1 MIQCAMLLH
10 LLSLLSLFLTCDADA
25 NPWSTRVKNS
35 CSHVASNWTGLPGPF
50 RNPVRD
56 WIRSF
61 RLSASHVVGSH
72 VLAKV
77 SSKRD
82 VLVVV
87 SYETGLTW

>member
-1 MIQCAMLLH
+1 MLLH
-10 LLSLLSLFLTCDADA
+10 LLSLLSLLLTCDGDA

-35 CSHVASNWTGLPGPF
+35 CSHVASNWTSLPGPF

-61 RLSASHVVGSH
+61 RLSASPAGSH
-72 VLAKV
+72 VLTKV

-87 SYETGLTW
+87 SYVTGLTW